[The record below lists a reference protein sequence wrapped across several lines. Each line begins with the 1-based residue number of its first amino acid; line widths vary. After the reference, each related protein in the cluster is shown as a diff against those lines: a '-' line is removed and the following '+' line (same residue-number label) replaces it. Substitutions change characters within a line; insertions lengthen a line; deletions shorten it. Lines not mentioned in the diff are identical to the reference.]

1 MNEFR
6 EMTVEELDRELE
18 QLYRERRELTVAD
31 PDGDWDQV
39 VREIDQIERL
49 LKTKKSV

>member
-18 QLYRERRELTVAD
+18 HLYREKRELTVAD